1 MKNHHSAS
9 LRFSVLVL
17 LALAAPSVLAHSFGK
32 IYTLPVPV
40 WLYLYGGGAALVL
53 TFLLVGYFV
62 KASNINQNLR
72 QKDLSEYLVFR
83 ALVHPLLLGLL
94 QIFAVTA
101 LTLTIVTGFLG
112 SQNSYANFSMSLFW
126 IVFFLGYSYLT
137 AVIGNTYAQL
147 NPWEIGCDW
156 LEKFQP
162 GLFDG
167 HIGWPTKLA
176 YWPAVAFY
184 IGLIWYEL
192 FGESRPFSLAAVLSA
207 YSLLNLIGAYIFGR
221 QSWFKQAELFAVL
234 FRILG
239 MMAPFTA
246 YKSARNGKL
255 SLVARQP
262 FMGLTQHPVT
272 SLSLLVFVL
281 FMLSSTAF
289 DGFKSTVPYVR
300 IYWVHVAD
308 LLKPFVGNDIVV
320 SFPLLKQIHA
330 FWQAGV
336 LIALPFIYLAV
347 YWFFCWLTKLIIR
360 SDISVRVIA
369 LRFGL
374 SLVPIAFVY
383 NFTHYYTLLLTQGA
397 QILKLASD
405 PFGVGW
411 NLFGTAGQNFSMIV
425 QADTVWHTQ
434 VGLIVF
440 GHMVS
445 VYLAHMEALTL
456 FGDSRRAALSQIPML
471 VLMVGL
477 TVMGLWILSLPISSG
492 AS

>member
-1 MKNHHSAS
+1 VKNHHSAF
-9 LRFSVLVL
+9 LRFAVLVL
-17 LALAAPSVLAHSFGK
+17 LALAAPSVMAHSFGI

-40 WLYLYGGGAALVL
+40 WMYLYGGAAALVL
-53 TFLLVGYFV
+53 TFVVVGYFV
-62 KASNINQNLR
+62 KANNINQTL
-72 QKDLSEYLVFR
+72 QHKDLSQSAFFS
-83 ALVHPLLLGLL
+83 ALVHPLLLRLL
-94 QIFAVTA
+94 RF
-101 LTLTIVTGFLG
+101 LTVSTLALTIVTGFFG
-112 SQNSYANFSMSLFW
+112 SQNSYENFSMSLFW
-126 IVFFLGYSYLT
+126 IVFVLGYSYLT
-137 AVIGNTYAQL
+137 VLLGNTYALL
-147 NPWEIGCDW
+147 NPWQVICDW
-156 LEKFQP
+156 IERLRP
-162 GLFDG
+162 SLFDG
-167 HIGWPTKLA
+167 HINWPEKMA
-176 YWPAVAFY
+176 YWPAVGFY

-192 FGESRPFSLAAVLSA
+192 FGESKPFSLAVVLLG
-207 YSLLNLIGAYIFGR
+207 YSVVNLIGAYVFGR
-221 QSWFKQAELFAVL
+221 QAWFKQAELFAVL

-239 MMAPFTA
+239 MMAPFA
-246 YKSARNGKL
+246 IQKNERSGKFGVL
-255 SLVARQP
+255 ARQP
-262 FMGLTQHPVT
+262 FMGLTQHPMT
-272 SLSLLVFVL
+272 SISLLVFVL
-281 FMLSSTAF
+281 FMLASTAF

-320 SFPLLKQIHA
+320 SFPLLEQIHA

-347 YWFFCWLTKLIIR
+347 YWFCCWLTKLIIR

-383 NFTHYYTLLLTQGA
+383 NFTHYYTLILTQGA

-411 NLFGTAGQNFSMIV
+411 NLFGTAGQSFSMLV
-425 QADTVWHTQ
+425 QADSVWHTQ

-445 VYLAHMEALTL
+445 VYLAHIEALKL

-471 VLMVGL
+471 ALMVAL
-477 TVMGLWILSLPISSG
+477 TVMGLWILSLPISPG

>member
-1 MKNHHSAS
+1 VKNHHSAF

-17 LALAAPSVLAHSFGK
+17 LALAAPSVMAHSFGK

-40 WLYLYGGGAALVL
+40 WMYLYGGAAALVL

-62 KASNINQNLR
+62 KASNINQTL
-72 QKDLSEYLVFR
+72 QHKDLSQSAFFS
-83 ALVHPLLLGLL
+83 ALVHPLLLRLL
-94 QIFAVTA
+94 RF
-101 LTLTIVTGFLG
+101 LTVSTLALTIVTGFFG
-112 SQNSYANFSMSLFW
+112 SQNSYENFSMSLFW
-126 IVFFLGYSYLT
+126 IVFVLGYSYLT
-137 AVIGNTYAQL
+137 VLLGNTYALL
-147 NPWEIGCDW
+147 NPWQVICDW
-156 LEKFQP
+156 IERLRP
-162 GLFDG
+162 SLFDG
-167 HIGWPTKLA
+167 HINWPEKMA
-176 YWPAVAFY
+176 YWPAVGFY

-192 FGESRPFSLAAVLSA
+192 FGESKPFSLAVVLLG
-207 YSLLNLIGAYIFGR
+207 YSVVNLIGAYVFGR
-221 QSWFKQAELFAVL
+221 QAWFKQAELFAVL

-239 MMAPFTA
+239 MMAPFA
-246 YKSARNGKL
+246 IQKNERSGKFGVL
-255 SLVARQP
+255 ARQP
-262 FMGLTQHPVT
+262 FMGLTQHPMT
-272 SLSLLVFVL
+272 SISLLVFVL
-281 FMLSSTAF
+281 FMLASTAF

-320 SFPLLKQIHA
+320 SFPLLEQIHA

-347 YWFFCWLTKLIIR
+347 YWFCCWLTKLIIR

-411 NLFGTAGQNFSMIV
+411 NLFGTAGQSFSMLV
-425 QADTVWHTQ
+425 QADSVWHTQ

-445 VYLAHMEALTL
+445 VYLAHIEALKL

>member
-1 MKNHHSAS
+1 VKNHHSAF

-17 LALAAPSVLAHSFGK
+17 LALAAPSVMAHSFGI

-40 WLYLYGGGAALVL
+40 WMYLYGGAAALVL
-53 TFLLVGYFV
+53 TFVVVGYFV
-62 KASNINQNLR
+62 KANNINQTL
-72 QKDLSEYLVFR
+72 QHKDLSQSAFFS
-83 ALVHPLLLGLL
+83 ALVHPLLLRLL
-94 QIFAVTA
+94 RF
-101 LTLTIVTGFLG
+101 LTVSTLALTIVTGFFG
-112 SQNSYANFSMSLFW
+112 SQNSYENFSMSLFW
-126 IVFFLGYSYLT
+126 IVFVLGYSYLT
-137 AVIGNTYAQL
+137 VLLGNTYALL
-147 NPWEIGCDW
+147 NPWQVICDW
-156 LEKFQP
+156 IERLRP
-162 GLFDG
+162 SLFDG
-167 HIGWPTKLA
+167 HINWPEKMA
-176 YWPAVAFY
+176 YWPAVGFY

-192 FGESRPFSLAAVLSA
+192 FGESKPFSLAVVLLG
-207 YSLLNLIGAYIFGR
+207 YSVVNLIGAYVFGR
-221 QSWFKQAELFAVL
+221 QAWFKQAELFAVL

-239 MMAPFTA
+239 MMAPFA
-246 YKSARNGKL
+246 IQKNERSGKFGVL
-255 SLVARQP
+255 ARQP
-262 FMGLTQHPVT
+262 FMGLTQHPMT
-272 SLSLLVFVL
+272 SISLLVFVL
-281 FMLSSTAF
+281 FMLASTAF

-320 SFPLLKQIHA
+320 SFPLLEQIHA

-347 YWFFCWLTKLIIR
+347 YWFCCWLTKLIIR

-383 NFTHYYTLLLTQGA
+383 NFTHYYTLILTQGA

-411 NLFGTAGQNFSMIV
+411 NLFGTAGQSFSMLV
-425 QADTVWHTQ
+425 QADSVWHTQ

-445 VYLAHMEALTL
+445 VYLAHIEALKL

-471 VLMVGL
+471 ALMVAL
-477 TVMGLWILSLPISSG
+477 TVMGLWILSLPISPG